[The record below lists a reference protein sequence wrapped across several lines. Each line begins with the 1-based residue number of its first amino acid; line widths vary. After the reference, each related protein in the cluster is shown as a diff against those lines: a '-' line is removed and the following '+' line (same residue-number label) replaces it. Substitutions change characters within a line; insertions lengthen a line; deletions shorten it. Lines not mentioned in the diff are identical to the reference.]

1 MKLRFIHL
9 LLVFLFLQVHFGIA
23 QTADTLAAQAMPNQP
38 VRAFEIEVP
47 PFLIGNVETNLK
59 VVAQDGA
66 GRQDST
72 ITGDYAVEVAGVPR
86 TLTLTQGAGML
97 PVSIKDSDPVTVRFT
112 ETGVAQQVQTRYIAP
127 WLSIIPPL
135 VAIVMALIFKEV
147 VISIFSGIFIGALIL
162 GGFAPAAWLP
172 ALMRVMDHY
181 ILQSL
186 MDVGHLSVVLF
197 SVSIGGM
204 VAVISKNGGM
214 AGIVEK
220 LSVYARSP
228 RSSQLIT
235 WVLGI
240 SIFFDDYANTLIVGN
255 TMRPVTDK
263 YRVSRE
269 KLAYI
274 VDSTA
279 APVAAIAF
287 VTTWIGAE
295 IGYIKDASKALG
307 IEEGAYSMFLN
318 SLQFAFYPVF
328 TLIFMFMLLYSG
340 KDFSQMLKAER
351 RARTTGVLNADD
363 GGQAGS
369 DDAIKAFEPMP
380 GAVLRW
386 YNALLPVI
394 TVIGVTLAGLL
405 ITGTSA
411 SYDQI
416 LAAGGELSDS
426 SFGTVWSN
434 LGLLGDGEPS
444 AARKLGILIGNSDA
458 YVALLW
464 ASLSGLILA
473 IVLTVTQGIMSLHK
487 TIDSMIDG
495 FKAMVPA
502 MLILIFAWSLSKV
515 TEDLHTA
522 DFITSLFSGNIAS
535 WLMPTITFL
544 LAAVIAFSTGS
555 SWGTMAIL
563 YPLIL
568 PATWALTHGAGA
580 NEADAMMVMYNV
592 ISVVLA
598 GAVFGDHCSPISDTT
613 ILSSLASSCNH
624 IAHVKT
630 QFPYAITVASVSI
643 FINIVLVNLGMPW
656 YVNYAVGIAILFLIV
671 KFVGKPT
678 ETAS

>member
-1 MKLRFIHL
+1 MKIKSIL
-9 LLVFLFLQVHFGIA
+9 LLFVVLFLQATILRA
-23 QTADTLAAQAMPNQP
+23 QTETNPAGALSAGPP
-38 VRAFEIEVP
+38 VRAFEVEIP

-59 VVAQDGA
+59 VIAQNQA
-66 GRQDST
+66 GQQDST
-72 ITGDYAVEVAGVPR
+72 ITGAYAVEVAGVSK
-86 TLTLTQGAGML
+86 TLTLNKGAGVL
-97 PVSIKDSDPVTVRFT
+97 PVSVESSDPFTIRFT
-112 ETGVAQQVQTRYIAP
+112 DTGIAQQVKTRYIPA
-127 WLSIIPPL
+127 WLSILPPL
-135 VAIVMALIFKEV
+135 IAIVMALIFKEV

-162 GGFAPAAWLP
+162 GGFSPDAWLP

-181 ILQSL
+181 ILQSM
-186 MDVGHLSVVLF
+186 MDVGHLSVILF

-204 VAVISKNGGM
+204 VAVISRNGGM

-235 WVLGI
+235 WVLGV

-328 TLIFMFMLLYSG
+328 TLVFMFMLLYFG
-340 KDFSQMLKAER
+340 KDFSQMYKAER
-351 RARTTGVLNADD
+351 RARTTGELNPEE
-363 GGQAGS
+363 GGQEGS
-369 DDAIKAFEPMP
+369 EDAVKAFEPMP
-380 GAVLRW
+380 GAALRW
-386 YNALLPVI
+386 YNALLPVL

-405 ITGTSA
+405 ITGTQA
-411 SYDQI
+411 SYIQI
-416 LAAGGELSDS
+416 TEAGETLASS
-426 SFGTVWSN
+426 SFGTVWAN
-434 LGLLGDGEPS
+434 LRFLADGEPS

-473 IVLTVTQGIMSLHK
+473 IVLTVSQGIMSLHK
-487 TIDSMIDG
+487 AIDSMIEG

-580 NEADAMMVMYNV
+580 AEADAMMVMYNV

-630 QFPYAITVASVSI
+630 QFPYALTVATVSI
-643 FINIVLVNLGMPW
+643 FVNIVMVNLGLPW
-656 YVNYAVGIAILFLIV
+656 YINYAVGIGILFLIV
-671 KFVGKPT
+671 KFIGKPT
-678 ETAS
+678 ESAN